1 MDASGAPDP
10 VQVAAGTVGLPA
22 TEIARLVRS
31 GEVTAVA
38 VVRAHLDHIEAVDA
52 RIGAFRVV
60 RRDAALAEAHAI
72 DTALTRFAL
81 PLAGVPIAVK
91 DNVAVAGEV
100 CSDGSLASSDVP
112 ATRDHPVVARLRKA
126 GAIIVGITRVPEL
139 CLYGTTDGPGT
150 VSRNPWDT
158 ARSPGGSSGGSAAAV
173 AAGCVPLAHGND
185 GMGSLRIPAAACGL
199 VSLKPGRGVVPAEVG
214 LDSWSGMAEN
224 GALATTVGDLAV
236 AHAVLAGED
245 PAVPP
250 DPGRPLRVAVSTRSP
265 VPGVRADAPA
275 GAAVDGIVARLVAA
289 GHTVV
294 RRDPPLT
301 TGAAV
306 GGFAQWMAGA
316 DDDITHYGLD
326 RAALQPRSR
335 VHARVGR
342 LMRRAGLVRPRT
354 GERFRER
361 MIDFFQDVDVLL
373 TPVTAGPPLPAR
385 PWHERSFLA
394 NVTANSRWAPW
405 AAPWNVAGLPALALP
420 AGTRPEGLPLAVQF
434 VGPPGAEARLLWL
447 AGELERLQPWR
458 RHAPVFDPTAFAVPA
473 AV

>member
-1 MDASGAPDP
+1 MDASGAPDS
-10 VQVAAGTVGLPA
+10 VQAAVATVGLPA

-52 RIGAFRVV
+52 RIGAFRVL

-100 CSDGSLASSDVP
+100 CTDGSVASSDVA
-112 ATRDHPVVARLRKA
+112 ATRDHPAVARLRKA
-126 GAIIVGITRVPEL
+126 GAIVVGITRVPEL

-173 AAGCVPLAHGND
+173 AAGCVPIAHGND

-236 AHAVLAGED
+236 AHAVLAGAE
-245 PAVPP
+245 PARPA
-250 DPGRPLRVAVSTRSP
+250 DGRPLRIAVSTRSP
-265 VPGVRADAPA
+265 VPGVRADGPA
-275 GAAVDGIVARLVAA
+275 LAAIDGVVARLVAA

-326 RAALQPRSR
+326 RGALQPRSR
-335 VHARVGR
+335 THARVGR
-342 LMRRAGLVRPRT
+342 LMRRAGLVRPGA

-361 MIDFFQDVDVLL
+361 MTGFFDDVDVLL

-394 NVTANSRWAPW
+394 NVTANIRWAPW

-420 AGTRPEGLPLAVQF
+420 AGTRPEGLPLAVQL
-434 VGPPGAEARLLWL
+434 VGPPGAEGRLLWL

-458 RHAPVFDPTAFAVPA
+458 RHAPVFDPSAQAVPT